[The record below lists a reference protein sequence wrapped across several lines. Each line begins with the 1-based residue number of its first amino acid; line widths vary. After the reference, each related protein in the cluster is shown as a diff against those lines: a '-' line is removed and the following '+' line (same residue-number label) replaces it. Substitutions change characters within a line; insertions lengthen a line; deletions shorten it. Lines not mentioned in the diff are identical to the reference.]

1 MRKTLQQIV
10 ATCEGWEAVFFSYDD
25 GELFREP
32 IVCWASMSD
41 RPYLENGADV
51 ERYLE
56 GMVMINDR
64 IRIGGINDTPDD
76 IGFLGYLYSKLPRKK
91 IKERMDYFKDQAR
104 QLMEIR
110 EPGDRPSRKT
120 RWGKKSKTIRK

>member
-1 MRKTLQQIV
+1 MRKVLQQIV
-10 ATCEGWEAVFFSYDD
+10 ATCEGWEAVFFSYND

-32 IVCWASMSD
+32 IICWAFMSD
-41 RPYLENGADV
+41 RPYIENGADE

-56 GMVMINDR
+56 GMVVINDR

-91 IKERMDYFKDQAR
+91 IKERMDYFKDQAN
-104 QLMEIR
+104 QLMKIR
-110 EPGDRPSRKT
+110 ESGQLSNKKIRGARRNRK
-120 RWGKKSKTIRK
+120 RKS